1 MHLVS
6 MPRGE
11 DFLRRI
17 INGGFALNF
26 RGKSS
31 DLVLIRVFWINMTTD
46 SGIIVPVRY

>member
-6 MPRGE
+6 MPRGG
-11 DFLRRI
+11 DFLRR

-31 DLVLIRVFWINMTTD
+31 DLVLIRVFQANMTTD
-46 SGIIVPVRY
+46 SGITVPVKY